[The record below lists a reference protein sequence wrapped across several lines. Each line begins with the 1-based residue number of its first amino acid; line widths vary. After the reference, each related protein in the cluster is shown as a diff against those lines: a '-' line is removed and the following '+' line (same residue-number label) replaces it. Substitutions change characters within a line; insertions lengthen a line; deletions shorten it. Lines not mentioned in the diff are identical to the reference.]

1 MPILIIKSG
10 TTAIAG
16 ATVKGSFSYF
26 SGSTTDLG
34 PTSLT
39 GFYSGID
46 APDNGY
52 TVYQIGGPSG
62 WNARVATD
70 TTSLNLILISAG
82 ATGSTVDQRITWA
95 TNTNS
100 IFINSGT
107 TLPITPTPTGTVAV
121 TPTPSITATIT
132 STTTTTQTPTP
143 TGTGTVAVTPTPSIT
158 ATITSTPTPT
168 ITPTGTVAVT
178 PTPTGTAVVTYT
190 IGQAALGG
198 TIAYILQSG
207 DPGYDANVQHGLVAT
222 TADIGT
228 AVWGCSGVPISGT
241 SASIGTGAANTSA
254 IVAIC
259 TTSGI
264 AAALCQDLVQGGYSD
279 WYLPSR
285 DEMTKLCLNKV
296 AIGGLAAA
304 NYWSSTETSVNN
316 ASRQRMS
323 DCVATALAKTT
334 TYSVRPVRSF

>member
-1 MPILIIKSG
+1 MRGFLFSFVFIIMPILIIKSG

-16 ATVKGSFSYF
+16 ATVKGNFSYF
-26 SGSTTDLG
+26 SGSTIELG

-107 TLPITPTPTGTVAV
+107 TLPITPTPTGTVAL
-121 TPTPSITATIT
+121 TPTPSSTATLT
-132 STTTTTQTPTP
+132 PTPTTTQTPTP
-143 TGTGTVAVTPTPSIT
+143 TGTGTVSV
-158 ATITSTPTPT
+158 TPT
-168 ITPTGTVAVT
+168 ITQTGTVAVT

-241 SASIGTGAANTSA
+241 SASIGTGAANTAA

-264 AAALCQDLVQGGYSD
+264 AAALCENLVQGGYSD

-285 DEMTKLCLNKV
+285 DEMNKLCLNKV
-296 AIGGLAAA
+296 AIGGLTAA
-304 NYWSSTETSVNN
+304 NYWSSTETSTTG
-316 ASRQRMS
+316 ASRERMNN
-323 DCVATALAKTT
+323 CVATALAKTT
-334 TYSVRPVRSF
+334 TYAVRPVRSF